1 MKKLTAK
8 QVAAMSPE
16 VRACY
21 KKRLMTV
28 QRNRRIL
35 NGIVAFA
42 AVAAILAL
50 LSVTVFFKVSEVKVI
65 KAGVHYSAEEI
76 IDASG
81 VKLGDSILRTD
92 WDEVKERVEKKL
104 PYVRSLKIE
113 KSLDGRVS
121 FAVSDATADKL
132 LKIPNGYAVADDN
145 LKLLEILKDKPENST
160 LTYLV
165 MSLPSELTIKV
176 GETVVFKDN
185 DKTGQLYK
193 AVNEAIEKV
202 GLEKITGIDIS
213 DVNSITL
220 EYQNRYKLYLGDS
233 GSIEYKLQE
242 AKKVIAKEDAVNPN
256 QIGKINLSILKKV
269 YVEPLE
275 TLEETTAVSVEVTSE
290 PDVTEV
296 TDTTDTTSETE
307 PEQTDTTQETTQV
320 DATNAPNME

>member
-1 MKKLTAK
+1 
-8 QVAAMSPE
+8 MSPE
-16 VRACY
+16 VRARY

-35 NGIVAFA
+35 NGIVAFV
-42 AVAAILAL
+42 AVAAILVL
-50 LSVTVFFKVSEVKVI
+50 LSFTVFFKVSEVKVI
-65 KAGVHYSAEEI
+65 KPGVHYSAEEI

-81 VKLGDSILRTD
+81 VNLGDNILKTD
-92 WDEVKERVEKKL
+92 WDKVKKRVEKKL

-113 KSLDGRVS
+113 KSLDGRVR

-132 LKIPNGYAVADDN
+132 LKIPNGYAVVDDN
-145 LKLLEILKDKPENST
+145 LKLLEILKDKPKNST
-160 LTYLV
+160 LTYIV
-165 MSLPSELTIKV
+165 MNLPSELKIKV

-185 DKTGQLYK
+185 DKTGQLYRT
-193 AVNEAIEKV
+193 VNEAIEKV

-213 DVNSITL
+213 DVNSISL

-275 TLEETTAVSVEVTSE
+275 TLEETTAASVEVTSKA
-290 PDVTEV
+290 DVTEV
-296 TDTTDTTSETE
+296 VDTSDTTDIASETE
-307 PEQTDTTQETTQV
+307 PEQTDTTQETTPV
-320 DATNAPNME
+320 DATSTPNME